1 MQCMFL
7 LRNDVTNYWICKW
20 LFAED
25 NLQEK
30 TNGKFKWTKK
40 TEKGGDR
47 ERQQVWYYSTRQTV
61 LLNDFLQERA
71 QKKLYQDTY

>member
-40 TEKGGDR
+40 TEQGGDG
-47 ERQQVWYYSTRQTV
+47 
-61 LLNDFLQERA
+61 ERA
-71 QKKLYQDTY
+71 GVVLQHTTDSSIK